1 MALLE
6 AGPPPQL
13 QDQVPPGRPPHD
25 LLLRL
30 MPTEKEVDDAVDLYI
45 ALMEQG
51 DPLWHEAE
59 ERATRLI
66 EQRHLEEE
74 L

>member
-1 MALLE
+1 
-6 AGPPPQL
+6 
-13 QDQVPPGRPPHD
+13 
-25 LLLRL
+25 

>member
-1 MALLE
+1 
-6 AGPPPQL
+6 
-13 QDQVPPGRPPHD
+13 
-25 LLLRL
+25 

-51 DPLWHEAE
+51 DSLWREAE

>member
-51 DPLWHEAE
+51 DSLWRKAE